1 MTESGDVYAWGYG
14 GKTSFVGCSWFKTHN
29 PLGTGLEGSSFT
41 PVKVNINNV
50 SQISAGQDFSLAVSQ
65 GKVWGWGEGL
75 KYLYHEPTSLPISFE
90 NVNVYC
96 ETKHTS
102 VRKVQSTE
110 RFAMFLLEN
119 GRLYAIGRNI
129 GGATATRH
137 NAKIITD
144 NVLHMLTKI
153 NDHDLHGEKVED
165 FELSA
170 NSLIFRT
177 QSGAVFYSGMHS
189 KFLPTRFPVSVEAKS
204 IWATKNSVG
213 IIGTDSKVY
222 FVNEPLV

>member
-14 GKTSFVGCSWFKTHN
+14 GRSSLVGCSWFKTHN
-29 PLGTGLEGSSFT
+29 PLGTGLEGSSFI
-41 PVKVNINNV
+41 PVKVNIHNV
-50 SQISAGQDFSLAVSQ
+50 SQISAGQDFSLAVSE

-102 VRKVQSTE
+102 VRKVLSTE

-144 NVLHMLTKI
+144 NVLQMLTKI
-153 NDHDLHGEKVED
+153 NDHGLNG
-165 FELSA
+165 
-170 NSLIFRT
+170 
-177 QSGAVFYSGMHS
+177 
-189 KFLPTRFPVSVEAKS
+189 
-204 IWATKNSVG
+204 
-213 IIGTDSKVY
+213 
-222 FVNEPLV
+222 